1 MKGASHI
8 EIVICNWEF
17 IRIKWIPVKIQE
29 YLGSLFLFIGIC
41 KVHIN
46 KTNGVITTPNY
57 PNNYPNYMDCLW
69 TIQLHPAMLIPL
81 VCDEI
86 AIEKEEGC
94 PYDYMEILEGDGLHS
109 TVIERHC
116 GVLNRSLTVERN
128 GSLSIRFVSD
138 QDKENKGFRCSFNI
152 LRG

>member
-8 EIVICNWEF
+8 EIVICNREF

-86 AIEKEEGC
+86 SIEKEEDC

-138 QDKENKGFRCSFNI
+138 QDKENKGFRCSYNI